1 MPMVYRLHP
10 SVMRPNIYKQ
20 GFNLDNASCHFVVQK
35 GKQTMFLQVII
46 FRREI
51 LNPEGD
57 NFGSTNDLQVTS
69 DPTPCP
75 ALFLLL
81 NIPSVQ

>member
-1 MPMVYRLHP
+1 MVYRLHP

-57 NFGSTNDLQVTS
+57 NFGSIWGSREKFGLEIEIWNS
-69 DPTPCP
+69 
-75 ALFLLL
+75 
-81 NIPSVQ
+81 SG